1 MKEEVIHTRSNKIGI
16 IISLLIIA
24 SVLVVFIDLIF
35 PLTPIQSL
43 VLRTFDL
50 AVVVILALDFV
61 ARLKEIYLKT
71 PLRIPCD
78 DSAVFD
84 RNSR

>member
-1 MKEEVIHTRSNKIGI
+1 MKAEVIHTRSNKIGI
-16 IISLLIIA
+16 IVSLLIIA

-35 PLTPIQSL
+35 PLTAIQEL

-61 ARLKEIYLKT
+61 ARLRSSKNKRKFI
-71 PLRIPCD
+71 
-78 DSAVFD
+78 
-84 RNSR
+84 